1 MATEEMNVNERYK
14 CVRALK
20 PEYHKATRKEKAQML
35 TMVQGLTG
43 LSRKYLST
51 LLHSSGPHRRSRH
64 RERGRIYDDQVDAV
78 IALIAQA
85 LDWVCA
91 ERLKPVLVEMAE
103 QLKRFGEIQVSDEV
117 MDKLR
122 RISLSSLERA
132 LVRVQHLRDD
142 PLPRA
147 HRGRRPETAAEALI
161 PVRVIPWDEP
171 EPGHFE
177 VDTVQH
183 GPPDGSVV
191 YTVQCID
198 VLTGWSERFAIL
210 GKDTDAVWKAFKT
223 MIARCPVPFREVH
236 SDNGPEFVNMA
247 LITCF
252 GEELAHITQTRG
264 RKGHSNDNRFVEQKN
279 DTLVRAY
286 LGHLHFYTH
295 QHVQMLNDLYER
307 MGPYY
312 NLFQPVLR
320 QIERKAV
327 PLPDGTVR
335 IVRKQD
341 VAATPLTRLLRAKPP
356 ISRRVAEQLIQQRES
371 INPLALHR
379 EIHQQLA
386 ILYRLAAPDI

>member
-1 MATEEMNVNERYK
+1 VATEEMNVNERYK

-103 QLKRFGEIQVSDEV
+103 QLKRFGEIQVADEV

-210 GKDTDAVWKAFKT
+210 GKD
-223 MIARCPVPFREVH
+223 
-236 SDNGPEFVNMA
+236 
-247 LITCF
+247 
-252 GEELAHITQTRG
+252 
-264 RKGHSNDNRFVEQKN
+264 
-279 DTLVRAY
+279 
-286 LGHLHFYTH
+286 
-295 QHVQMLNDLYER
+295 
-307 MGPYY
+307 
-312 NLFQPVLR
+312 
-320 QIERKAV
+320 
-327 PLPDGTVR
+327 
-335 IVRKQD
+335 
-341 VAATPLTRLLRAKPP
+341 
-356 ISRRVAEQLIQQRES
+356 
-371 INPLALHR
+371 
-379 EIHQQLA
+379 
-386 ILYRLAAPDI
+386 

>member
-20 PEYHKATRKEKAQML
+20 PEYRKATRKEKAQML
-35 TMVQGLTG
+35 TMVQGMTG

-51 LLHSSGPHRRSRH
+51 LLHSAGPHRRSRH

-78 IALIAQA
+78 IALIAKA
-85 LDWVCA
+85 LDWICA

-103 QLKRFGEIQVSDEV
+103 QLGRFGEIQVSDEV

-132 LVRVQHLRDD
+132 LVRVRHLRDD

-147 HRGRRPETAAEALI
+147 HRGRRPETAAEVLI

-210 GKDTDAVWKAFKT
+210 GKDTDAVWKALKS
-223 MIARCPVPFREVH
+223 MVARCPVPFREVH

-252 GEELAHITQTRG
+252 GEELVHITQTRG
-264 RKGHSNDNRFVEQKN
+264 RKGHANDNRFVEQKN

-286 LGHLHFYTH
+286 LGHLHFHTY
-295 QHVQMLNDLYER
+295 QHVEMLNALYER

-335 IVRKQD
+335 IARKHD
-341 VAATPLTRLLRAKPP
+341 VAATPLARLLRAKPP
-356 ISRRVAEQLIQQRES
+356 ISSRVAEQLIQKRQS

-386 ILYRLAAPDI
+386 ILYRLAAPDA